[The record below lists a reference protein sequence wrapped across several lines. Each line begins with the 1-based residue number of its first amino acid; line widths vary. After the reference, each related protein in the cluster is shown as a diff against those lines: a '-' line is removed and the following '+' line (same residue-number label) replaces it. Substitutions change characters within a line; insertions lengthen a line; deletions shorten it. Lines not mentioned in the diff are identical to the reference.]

1 MPVTRLDELVRG
13 NMEDFKK
20 KIALLD
26 QQSSRLLEMQKEL
39 TEILEV
45 IQEFHAVFAEEL
57 EKSNDNPSN
66 GGQD

>member
-1 MPVTRLDELVRG
+1 
-13 NMEDFKK
+13 MEDFKK